1 MTDRTIDCINR
12 MISMLNNIDRVVED
26 EYMEIAD
33 KLQLT
38 YTSAMLIKSSVQD
51 LIAELDGCSD
61 ESRIGFKA
69 DKEEK

>member
-69 DKEEK
+69 DKEDK

>member
-51 LIAELDGCSD
+51 LIAELDGDSE

-69 DKEEK
+69 DKEDK